1 MNLVIK
7 FIVSFLLIFGWRVVS
22 FIEIS
27 HLISLTLLVVH
38 RKISKKAITLIYLFI
53 PAFIYVTIIGLYAY
67 HNYGVYSS
75 ETLLR
80 IFRIILMIIGID
92 IFTTKYI
99 KSKKELYNIIFY
111 CLLSHSILMIAMFIN
126 SGLREFI
133 YSITGAYLIVNDVY
147 PFVSGLR
154 ISGLTYGLAITSVL
168 HSYLCL
174 FSIYNP
180 LKFNIISRVLVF
192 LISLISMAISGKSGF
207 VILAVIL
214 LFYLLSSE
222 IRFKSKFK
230 FIFITIMVVILLI
243 SYVSFS
249 FEGFEWLISSNSELL
264 NLIETGNS
272 ITSESLSNMYFFPD
286 GFNLIFGHG
295 TGNRF
300 IFNNYLNI
308 DPGFVRWIWAFGI
321 LGTLL
326 LYFPYFKIFKDVLY
340 SKNNVLLLIVIS
352 LFILHFKE
360 DTLYVRVN
368 FYLLIMIYFFIMN
381 YIIKKKPN

>member
-7 FIVSFLLIFGWRVVS
+7 FIVSFFLIFGWRVIS
-22 FIEIS
+22 FIEIP

-38 RKISKKAITLIYLFI
+38 RKISKKAKNLLILFI
-53 PAFIYVTIIGLYAY
+53 PAFFYITLIGFYAH
-67 HNYGVYSS
+67 HNYGVYPFD
-75 ETLLR
+75 TILR
-80 IFRIILMIIGID
+80 ILRLILMIIGID

-111 CLLSHSILMIAMFIN
+111 SLLSHSILMIAMFIN

-133 YSITGAYLIVNDVY
+133 YSITGAYEIVNNVY
-147 PFVSGLR
+147 PFLSGLR

-168 HSYLCL
+168 QSYLCL
-174 FSIYNP
+174 YSIYNP

-222 IRFKSKFK
+222 IRFKSKFI
-230 FIFITIMVVILLI
+230 FILITIMVVILLI
-243 SYVSFS
+243 SYLSFS
-249 FEGFEWLISSNSELL
+249 FEGSDWLISSNSELL

-272 ITSESLSNMYFFPD
+272 KTSDSLSDMYFFPE
-286 GFNLIFGHG
+286 GLNIIFGHG

-300 IFNNYLNI
+300 IFNEYLAI

-321 LGTLL
+321 LGSLF
-326 LYFPYFKIFKDVLY
+326 LYLPFFKIIKDSVYL
-340 SKNNVLLLIVIS
+340 KNNVLLLIVVS

-360 DTLYVRVN
+360 DTLFVRVN
-368 FYLLIMIYFFIMN
+368 FYLLIMIYFFL
-381 YIIKKKPN
+381 IKNLKKIN